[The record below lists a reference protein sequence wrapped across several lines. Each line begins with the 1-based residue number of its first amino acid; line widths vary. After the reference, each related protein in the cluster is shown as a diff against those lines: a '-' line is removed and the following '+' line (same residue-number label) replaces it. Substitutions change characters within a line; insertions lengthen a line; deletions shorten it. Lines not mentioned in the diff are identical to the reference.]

1 MNPITTIDMKIVFA
15 THNANKLKEVRAHLA
30 EYYEVLG
37 LSDINCHEDIPETG
51 NTLEENALIKARYV
65 FEKYGL
71 DCFADDTGLMVDAL
85 DGAPGVFSA
94 RYAGEHGDSEANMT
108 KLLRELEGVSD
119 RSARFVTAI
128 ALVRKGHDDEVF
140 YGKVEGQITA
150 ERSGKDGFGYDPIFR
165 PEGYTITFAEMALSE
180 KNKISHRG
188 KAVAQLV
195 DFLAYA

>member
-1 MNPITTIDMKIVFA
+1 MNPITTTDMKIVFA

-30 EYYEVLG
+30 DRYDVLG
-37 LSDINCHEDIPETG
+37 LNDIDCHEEIPETG
-51 NTLEENALIKARYV
+51 QTLEENALIKARYV
-65 FEKYGL
+65 FDNYGL

-85 DGAPGVFSA
+85 NGAPGVYSA

-108 KLLRELEGVSD
+108 KLLHELDGASD
-119 RSARFVTAI
+119 RTARFVTAI
-128 ALVRKGHDDEVF
+128 ALVRKGHRDEVF
-140 YGKVEGQITA
+140 YGKVEGQITT

-165 PEGYTITFAEMALSE
+165 PEGYDITFAEMALTK

-195 DFLAYA
+195 DFLANA